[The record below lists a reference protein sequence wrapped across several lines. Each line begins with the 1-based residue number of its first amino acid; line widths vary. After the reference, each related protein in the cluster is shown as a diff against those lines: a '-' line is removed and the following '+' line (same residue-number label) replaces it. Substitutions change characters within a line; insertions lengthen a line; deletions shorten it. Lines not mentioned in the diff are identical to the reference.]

1 MKSKKAFMLGAAMAA
16 SCFVS
21 AFALAE
27 QYPSQAPAKLSAQAV
42 KQAVDQVLK
51 VGGKVQSS
59 KLSVELKQKLKAAKA
74 AKPKAPA
81 SKAAASAAPFEAVI
95 GELQKPQQDQLQGAA
110 IAAFTPQFPTLDI
123 NTLYTLT
130 GVETGAEIAY
140 HFNLPKNAR
149 IQVQLLNQSAGTDM
163 SLSLF
168 HDDGQGNLTLLGTSD
183 NADSADEYLNGVMPA
198 GDYYWYMVAK
208 AASNSQFSFGVAVD
222 SNIDA
227 FEPNDTAQTAFALP
241 DALNQVTGNL
251 DSVNDV
257 DYFDF
262 TALRGQGVGM
272 FLGDDGEGTRDQ
284 WIFERF
290 DGNNWVVIQPNNTST
305 YPNLTPGYT
314 VKVRV
319 RANPA
324 VALNPQARYL
334 LSFGSAPRLNQ
345 SNVNGDNVV
354 RIPSS
359 IMQLATQAARSLSWS
374 TQWSDSTG
382 EPLRG
387 VTPMLRVDKRFDN
400 TINYHWVNYEAKTG
414 ITGAASGNVDLGTCS
429 GDLNAVYPDSSSGQ
443 TYNWRTWF
451 NMGGWRI
458 ELKEFPGVGVGG
470 NITQYVSLGHI
481 CSQTIVR

>member
-262 TALRGQGVGM
+262 TTLRGQGVGM

-387 VTPMLRVDKRFDN
+387 VTPVLRVDKRFDN

>member
-1 MKSKKAFMLGAAMAA
+1 MKSKKASMLGAAMAA

-345 SNVNGDNVV
+345 SNVNGDNAV

-387 VTPMLRVDKRFDN
+387 VTPVLRVDKRFDN

>member
-27 QYPSQAPAKLSAQAV
+27 QAPLKLSAQTV
-42 KQAVDQVLK
+42 KQAVDKALK
-51 VGGKVQSS
+51 PGGTLEKNS
-59 KLSVELKQKLKAAKA
+59 LSDALKQKLNAAKA
-74 AKPKAPA
+74 GQTKVVKSKSVA
-81 SKAAASAAPFEAVI
+81 SNVAVDTKLS
-95 GELQKPQQDQLQGAA
+95 ELQKPDPAQMKQAA
-110 IAAFTPQFPTLDI
+110 IAEFTPLFPTLDI

-130 GVETGAEIAY
+130 GVETGAQIAY
-140 HFNLPKNAR
+140 HFNLPKNSR

-163 SLSLF
+163 SLTLF
-168 HDDGQGNLTLLGTSD
+168 HDDGQGNLTPLGTSD
-183 NADSADEYLNGVMPA
+183 NPGSADEYLNGVLPA
-198 GDYYWYMVAK
+198 GDYYWFMVANT
-208 AASNSQFSFGVAVD
+208 ASNAQFSFGVAVD

-227 FEPNDTAQTAFALP
+227 YEPNDTEQTAFALP

-257 DYFDF
+257 DYFSF
-262 TALRGQGVGM
+262 VSLRGQGVGM
-272 FLGDDGEGTRDQ
+272 FLGDDGAGTRNQ

-290 DGNNWVVIQPNNTST
+290 DGTKWVEVPQGSTST

-324 VALNPQARYL
+324 VALNPQAQYKL
-334 LSFGSAPRLNQ
+334 TLGSAPRLNQ
-345 SNVNGDNVV
+345 HNVNGDNVV

-359 IMQLATQAARSLSWS
+359 IFQLATQAARNLSWS

-387 VTPMLRVDKRFDN
+387 VTPVLRVDKHFGATYN
-400 TINYHWVNYEAKTG
+400 WVDYEAKTG
-414 ITGAASGNVDLGTCS
+414 ITGAASGNVALGTCS
-429 GDLNAVYPDSSSGQ
+429 GDYKVRYPDSASGQ
-443 TYNWRTWF
+443 TYNWETWF
-451 NMGGWRI
+451 NEGGWRI
-458 ELKEFPGVGVGG
+458 ELREFPGVGVGG
-470 NITQYVSLGHI
+470 NNVQYVSLGHI
-481 CSQTIVR
+481 CSQTIVH

>member
-95 GELQKPQQDQLQGAA
+95 GELQKPQRDQLQGAA

-130 GVETGAEIAY
+130 GVETGAGIAY

-387 VTPMLRVDKRFDN
+387 VTPVLRVDKRFDN

>member
-27 QYPSQAPAKLSAQAV
+27 PTLPKLSAGTL
-42 KQAVDQVLK
+42 KQAVEKALNP
-51 VGGKVQSS
+51 GGTLQALPVSNA
-59 KLSVELKQKLKAAKA
+59 LTQKLNAAKA
-74 AKPKAPA
+74 GKAKAPA
-81 SKAAASAAPFEAVI
+81 SKAAYSNMAVDTAVSELNKSDQAQGKEAAV
-95 GELQKPQQDQLQGAA
+95 
-110 IAAFTPQFPTLDI
+110 AAFTPLFPTLDI

-130 GVETGAEIAY
+130 GVETGAQIAY

-163 SLSLF
+163 SLTLF
-168 HDDGQGNLTLLGTSD
+168 HDDGQGNLTPLGTSD
-183 NADSADEYLNGVMPA
+183 NSGNADEYLDGVLPA
-198 GDYYWYMVAK
+198 GDYYWFMVANT
-208 AASNSQFSFGVAVD
+208 ASNAQFSFGVAVN

-241 DALNQVTGNL
+241 DAMNQVRGNL
-251 DSVNDV
+251 DSINDV

-262 TALRGQGVGM
+262 TSLRGQGVGIY
-272 FLGDDGEGTRDQ
+272 LTDEGADTRNQ

-290 DGNNWVVIQPNNTST
+290 DGSNWVVIQPENTSI
-305 YPNLTPGYT
+305 YSNLTPGYT

-319 RANPA
+319 RANPG
-324 VALNPQARYL
+324 VALNPQAQYT
-334 LSFGSAPRLNQ
+334 LSLGSLPRLNQ
-345 SNVNGDNVV
+345 HNVNGDNVV

-359 IMQLATQAARSLSWS
+359 IFQLATQAARSLSWS

-387 VTPMLRVDKRFDN
+387 VTPVLKVDKHYTGPVN
-400 TINYHWVNYEAKTG
+400 WVNYEAKTG
-414 ITGAASGNVDLGTCS
+414 ITGAASGNVNLGTCS
-429 GDLNAVYPDSSSGQ
+429 GDFRVVYPDSASGQ
-443 TYNWRTWF
+443 TYNWETWF
-451 NMGGWRI
+451 NEGVWRL

-470 NITQYVSLGHI
+470 NIVRTVSMGHI
-481 CSQTIVR
+481 CSQRIVR

>member
-1 MKSKKAFMLGAAMAA
+1 MKSKKASMLGAAMAA

-387 VTPMLRVDKRFDN
+387 VTPVLRVDKRFDN

-414 ITGAASGNVDLGTCS
+414 ITGAASGNVDLGTYS

>member
-27 QYPSQAPAKLSAQAV
+27 QYPQKLSAEAV
-42 KQAVDQVLK
+42 RLAVDKALK
-51 VGGKVQSS
+51 SGGKLETTQVSTA
-59 KLSVELKQKLKAAKA
+59 LKQKLKAAMA
-74 AKPKAPA
+74 GNSKPAQ
-81 SKAAASAAPFEAVI
+81 SKAAVSGAPVDVQVDA
-95 GELQKPQQDQLQGAA
+95 LNTADPAQLKGSA
-110 IAAFTPQFPTLDI
+110 IAAFTPLFPTLDI
-123 NTLYTLT
+123 NTLYTVS
-130 GVETGAEIAY
+130 GVETGAQIAY

-163 SLSLF
+163 SLTLF
-168 HDDGQGNLTLLGTSD
+168 HDDGQGNLTPLGTSD
-183 NADSADEYLNGVMPA
+183 AAGNADEYLNGVMPA
-198 GDYYWYMVAK
+198 GDYYWYMVANT
-208 AASNSQFSFGVAVD
+208 ASNAQFSFGVAVD

-241 DALNQVTGNL
+241 DALNQVTGNI

-262 TALRGQGVGM
+262 TSLRGQGVAVYLDEESTGA
-272 FLGDDGEGTRDQ
+272 RNQ
-284 WIFERF
+284 WVFERF
-290 DGNNWVVIQPNNTST
+290 DGNNWIVVQPENTST
-305 YPNLTPGYT
+305 YPSVPVGYT

-324 VALNPQARYL
+324 VALNPQAQYKL
-334 LSFGSAPRLNQ
+334 TLGSAPRLNQ
-345 SNVNGDNVV
+345 YDVIGDNVV

-359 IMQLATQAARSLSWS
+359 IFQLATQAARNLSWS

-387 VTPMLRVDKRFDN
+387 VTPVLRVDKQFSGAYN
-400 TINYHWVNYEAKTG
+400 FVNYEATTG
-414 ITGAASGNVDLGTCS
+414 ITGAASGNVALGTCS
-429 GDLNAVYPDSSSGQ
+429 GDHNAIYPDSSSGQ

-451 NMGGWRI
+451 NDGGWRI
-458 ELKEFPGVGVGG
+458 ELKEFPGVGVGVGG
-470 NITQYVSLGHI
+470 NIVQYVSLGHI